1 MATFGY
7 SEDNE
12 IDPAI
17 LREMHKN
24 IARRD
29 AEERARG
36 PKPRS
41 EDPKMVEAT
50 AKVVEFLETGA
61 LGKFEWIGSDVYRA
75 TPGGGQGSDV
85 EFFLRQTKAGRVK
98 IGCRVSLS
106 RDLLMFGMAMD
117 SDDALDAAN
126 GYAWVGRILG
136 IISDLDAARVFGPSI
151 IGDITVSQRF

>member
-7 SEDNE
+7 NEENE

-41 EDPKMVEAT
+41 EDPEMVEAA

-75 TPGGGQGSDV
+75 TPEGGQGSDV

-98 IGCRVSLS
+98 IGCRVSLH
-106 RDLLMFGMAMD
+106 RDLLMFGMPMD
-117 SDDALDAAN
+117 SDDALEAAN
-126 GYAWVGRILG
+126 GYTWVGRIVG
-136 IISDLDAARVFGPSI
+136 IIGSSDIAADV
-151 IGDITVSQRF
+151 TVSQRH